1 MTTPADTLLAALAHE
16 RRGWSVL
23 PLSGKGPN
31 TRLIR
36 GSRGRSSWR
45 SFREQR
51 ASEDEIRDWFEHEP
65 DTNVGLVCGQVSDG
79 LAVVDVDLE
88 AETATLPAT
97 ATVATG
103 RGQHFYYRSSEPLRS
118 RDFDWGELRA
128 EGRYVVA
135 PASRHESGC
144 RYCWLASPDEVPLAD
159 FDDVDFER
167 ATAGLTRQICP
178 TVRESY
184 GAYKASTPI
193 TQVEQ
198 MVSSRLAEL
207 DLDESIALAMAAA
220 LGIPPLPYGT
230 AFDCVIHG
238 DRNPS
243 AALWRAENGSVL
255 YHDFHRRGREGE
267 WLSLAQVR
275 AARVGRPFACG
286 PELAVWKL
294 RLLVEAGLLEPVSLE
309 AHVPG
314 GEEEFVGAV
323 WRGFLLLVGCRW
335 LVEPG
340 AGAPFARRFASA
352 WCELPEWQ
360 LREGFGRLV
369 RLGLVVLAGEESGL
383 ALWLPSGLL
392 PGARAVNSKNG
403 RR

>member
-1 MTTPADTLLAALAHE
+1 VTTPANTLLAALAHE

-23 PLSGKGPN
+23 PLSGKAPN

-36 GSRGRSSWR
+36 ASRGRSSWQ

-51 ASEDEIRDWFEHEP
+51 AGEDEIRDWFEHEP
-65 DTNVGLVCGQVSDG
+65 DTNVGLICGQISGG
-79 LAVVDVDLE
+79 LAVVDVD
-88 AETATLPAT
+88 ADIETATLPRT

-128 EGRYVVA
+128 EGRYIVA

-144 RYCWLASPDEVPLAD
+144 RYSWLVSPDEIPLAD
-159 FDDVDFER
+159 FDDVDFPR
-167 ATAGLTRQICP
+167 ATAGLTREIFP
-178 TVRESY
+178 TARESF
-184 GAYKASTPI
+184 GIYKASTPI
-193 TQVEQ
+193 TLVGK
-198 MVSSRLAEL
+198 MAPSRLAEL
-207 DLDESIALAMAAA
+207 ELDESIALALAAA
-220 LGIPPLPYGT
+220 LEIPPVPYGT
-230 AFDCVIHG
+230 AFECVVHG

-243 AALWRAENGSVL
+243 ATLYPAEDGRIL
-255 YHDFHRRGREGE
+255 YHDFHRRGRQGE

-275 AARVGRPFACG
+275 AARAGRPYASG

-294 RLLVEAGLLEPVSLE
+294 RLLAEARLVEPVKIE
-309 AHVPG
+309 APALVH
-314 GEEEFVGAV
+314 EEGFVEAV
-323 WRGFLLLVGCRW
+323 WRGFLFLVGCRW

-340 AGAPFARRFASA
+340 VGAPFARRFASA

-369 RLGLVVLAGEESGL
+369 RLGLVVPAGEEARL
-383 ALWLPSGLL
+383 ALWLPLGLA
-392 PGARAVNSKNG
+392 PGAAGVNDENG